1 MIQSN
6 TFFFESQNKLIFI
19 LRMENFADHDL
30 TNKGFRKKNSPPTSV
45 GYHHSWLQKVRGL
58 HNEME
63 STNDFESIELQNRTF
78 KK

>member
-6 TFFFESQNKLIFI
+6 TFFFESQNKLNFI

-45 GYHHSWLQKVRGL
+45 ENNIDNYSK
-58 HNEME
+58 
-63 STNDFESIELQNRTF
+63 
-78 KK
+78 